1 MEPQQQATPAAQPGW
16 ITLDAV
22 LAAAWRRKWL
32 VAACVVVFA
41 GLAAAAAFTMT
52 PMYRAQVVVI
62 PVKAD
67 DGRAALSSMVGQLGG
82 LASLAGVSL
91 GGGGNKDEYIRF
103 LRSSDFTARFI
114 EDEKLLPVL
123 FAKRWDAERGQWN
136 VEDPADVPTVAD
148 GVRLFDDGMRNVSE
162 EKVSGIVTLT
172 LVWSDREQVAKWANL
187 LIERANRDLRK
198 RAIAEAQASTDY
210 LNAELAKTS
219 VLELRQA
226 IYRLLENQ
234 IKTVMLANVRDQ
246 YAFRVIDPA
255 SAPDPDD
262 TVRPKRLAMIL
273 LGMVFGGGVALMIVL
288 WGLRRQRL
296 QRAEDTGAA

>member
-1 MEPQQQATPAAQPGW
+1 
-16 ITLDAV
+16 
-22 LAAAWRRKWL
+22 
-32 VAACVVVFA
+32 
-41 GLAAAAAFTMT
+41 
-52 PMYRAQVVVI
+52 
-62 PVKAD
+62 
-67 DGRAALSSMVGQLGG
+67 
-82 LASLAGVSL
+82 
-91 GGGGNKDEYIRF
+91 
-103 LRSSDFTARFI
+103 
-114 EDEKLLPVL
+114 
-123 FAKRWDAERGQWN
+123 
-136 VEDPADVPTVAD
+136 
-148 GVRLFDDGMRNVSE
+148 MRDVSE
-162 EKVSGIVTLT
+162 EKVTGIVTLT
-172 LVWSDREQVAKWANL
+172 LVWSDREQVARWANL
-187 LIERANRDLRK
+187 LIERANRDLRQ

-296 QRAEDTGAA
+296 QRVEGTGAA

>member
-1 MEPQQQATPAAQPGW
+1 MESQQQVMQATQPGW
-16 ITLDAV
+16 ITLDTL
-22 LAAAWRRKWL
+22 LAEAWRRKWL
-32 VAACVVVFA
+32 VAACVVVFGA
-41 GLAAAAAFTMT
+41 LAAVAAFIMT
-52 PMYRAQVVVI
+52 PMYQAQVVVI
-62 PVKAD
+62 PVQGD

-82 LASLAGVSL
+82 LAGLAGISL

-103 LRSSDFTARFI
+103 LRSTDFTARFI
-114 EDEKLLPVL
+114 EDENLLPVL
-123 FAKRWDAERGQWN
+123 FADQWDPERGQWN
-136 VEDPADVPTVAD
+136 VDNPADVPTVAD
-148 GVRLFDDGMRNVSE
+148 GVRLFDERMRNVSE
-162 EKVSGIVTLT
+162 EA
-172 LVWSDREQVAKWANL
+172 AKWANL
-187 LIERANRDLRK
+187 LIERANHDLRK

-255 SAPDPDD
+255 SPPDPDD

-273 LGMVFGGGVALMIVL
+273 LGMVGGGGVALLIVL

-296 QRAEDTGAA
+296 QRAEGAGAA

>member
-1 MEPQQQATPAAQPGW
+1 MEPQQQATQAAQPGW
-16 ITLDAV
+16 ITLDAI
-22 LAAAWRRKWL
+22 LAAAWRQKWL
-32 VAACVVVFA
+32 VAACVAVFA

-148 GVRLFDDGMRNVSE
+148 GVRLFDAGMRNVSE

-172 LVWSDREQVAKWANL
+172 LVWSDRELVAQWANL

-296 QRAEDTGAA
+296 QRVEGAGAA